1 MTPEEINELKELI
14 KMFKNSD
21 IFRGIML
28 AVFMIML
35 VAWIM
40 IDIYKIKKVK
50 EIWKNYYI
58 TLNDS
63 QKEAVRKYREINK

>member
-14 KMFKNSD
+14 KMFKNAD
-21 IFRGIML
+21 IFSGIML